1 MKFIISTTRLAR
13 ATARVGAI
21 ALVATACSA
30 AGANDRTGDSDADL
44 LHKAVDDLTSVMV
57 YDIFSPPQASR
68 AYTYASIAA
77 YEAMRHDDSS
87 YRTLA
92 GQLRGLE
99 PIPEPPGEISAS
111 LAGVHAYL
119 AVGRALTFSRPRM
132 DSIRSAM
139 DERFRRRKGMTEE
152 IFARS
157 VAYGD
162 TLAKHILAWSG
173 GDNYLQTR
181 GGVKYT
187 VTTEPGRWIPT
198 PPAYMDAVEPNWF
211 TIRPFTMDS
220 ASQFRPEPAL
230 PFDSVKSSPFMRE
243 AIEVYEVGRTL
254 TDEQRDIARFW
265 DNNPYVMHV
274 QGHTMFATKKL
285 TPVGHWMEI
294 VATVA
299 GKADASAVQSAEAY
313 VLTNVAIADGFISC
327 WDEKF
332 RSNVVRPETIINRYV
347 DEGWEPLLQTPP
359 FPEYTSGHS
368 VISTAAAEVL
378 THLFGDDVAFADSAE
393 VEYGIP
399 ARSFK
404 SFKQAA
410 SEAAISRLYGGIHY
424 RRAIEQGVIQGRRIG
439 ENVIAR
445 VRTRGNAQTADARTE
460 RAPGR

>member
-1 MKFIISTTRLAR
+1 MKSIISTTRFAR

-77 YEAMRHDDSS
+77 YEAMRRDDSS

-139 DERFRRRKGMTEE
+139 DDRFRRRKGMTEE

-181 GGVKYT
+181 GGAKYT

-211 TIRPFTMDS
+211 TIRPFTLDS

-230 PFDSVKSSPFMRE
+230 PFDTVKSSPFMRE

-254 TDEQRDIARFW
+254 TDEQREIARFW

-294 VATVA
+294 VAGAA
-299 GKADASAVQSAEAY
+299 GKANASAVQSAEAY

-332 RSNVVRPETIINRYV
+332 RSNVVRPETVINRYV

-399 ARSFK
+399 VRSFK

>member
-1 MKFIISTTRLAR
+1 MKVIISTTRLAR

-299 GKADASAVQSAEAY
+299 GKADASAVQAAEAY